1 MVIYIDNDTSIYQ
14 YWPNISYRTVVLPAK
29 NKVLVGG
36 GGTPNAIAILIFFR
50 FSGGLWFCSQ
60 LSIEKN
66 TKRSA
71 VQKRNLWSSPF
82 CFLQDV
88 TAAGWRA
95 NLFGV
100 SGVVRLSSNTS
111 LSSYLLQR
119 VPQRTD
125 SKFQRT
131 DHRLSPMSSRYP
143 HTDWRRWEISKQF
156 QFGEY
161 HTESQATQRERR
173 VFEYRNWGLNTSQS
187 FQRYTRNLRGFC
199 ICKNA
204 LAGSGDCLFNVYS
217 RIDLVFYF

>member
-1 MVIYIDNDTSIYQ
+1 MDQRWKVDSNGYIDNDTSIYQ
-14 YWPNISYRTVVLPAK
+14 YWPNISYRTVALPAK

-36 GGTPNAIAILIFFR
+36 GHPQCHRDLNFFR
-50 FSGGLWFCSQ
+50 FSGELWFCSQ

-71 VQKRNLWSSPF
+71 VQKLNLWSSPF

-88 TAAGWRA
+88 AAAGWRA
-95 NLFGV
+95 DLFGV

-143 HTDWRRWEISKQF
+143 HTEWRHWEISQKF

-161 HTESQATQRERR
+161 HTESQSTQRERR
-173 VFEYRNWGLNTSQS
+173 VFEYRIWGPNASQS
-187 FQRYTRNLRGFC
+187 F
-199 ICKNA
+199 
-204 LAGSGDCLFNVYS
+204 
-217 RIDLVFYF
+217 